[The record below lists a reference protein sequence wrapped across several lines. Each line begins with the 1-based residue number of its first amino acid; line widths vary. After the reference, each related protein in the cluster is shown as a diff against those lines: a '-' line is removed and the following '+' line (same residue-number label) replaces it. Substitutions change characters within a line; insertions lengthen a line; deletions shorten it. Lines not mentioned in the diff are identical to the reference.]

1 LLLGWR
7 DKSARNSSMRIP
19 AMPSSTLSCT
29 TGFAAPGANP
39 QNMAKTRNYL
49 SQHVVGF
56 SPLVGA
62 PAGRSAAED
71 RAGARILKR
80 MQPRKKNSTEMTQK
94 KTRQHVRCLRNGR
107 AAWFFFVSSRFV
119 GILVASFSRFG
130 LVNYVQLCF
139 SHLVLN
145 FFFWWVVSFPRFGR
159 RRLWAREGWFC

>member
-1 LLLGWR
+1 
-7 DKSARNSSMRIP
+7 MRIP

-71 RAGARILKR
+71 RAGPNLEKDATKKKKFNRDDT
-80 MQPRKKNSTEMTQK
+80 KKNQAARPLPTQRTCRLVFFCVISVCWHFSCIIFK
-94 KTRQHVRCLRNGR
+94 IRPRQLRPTL
-107 AAWFFFVSSRFV
+107 FFSSRFKFFFLV
-119 GILVASFSRFG
+119 GCILSKIWAPAPVGSGG
-130 LVNYVQLCF
+130 LVLLGQLTYYR
-139 SHLVLN
+139 SKRDLL
-145 FFFWWVVSFPRFGR
+145 
-159 RRLWAREGWFC
+159 

>member
-1 LLLGWR
+1 VTNPRATPPCASLPCHLPRCLAPQDLQR
-7 DKSARNSSMRIP
+7 RERILKIWQKRGIICR
-19 AMPSSTLSCT
+19 STL
-29 TGFAAPGANP
+29 
-39 QNMAKTRNYL
+39 
-49 SQHVVGF
+49 
-56 SPLVGA
+56 LVSLRSW
-62 PAGRSAAED
+62 GRR
-71 RAGARILKR
+71 RAGAQRRTAPARILKR